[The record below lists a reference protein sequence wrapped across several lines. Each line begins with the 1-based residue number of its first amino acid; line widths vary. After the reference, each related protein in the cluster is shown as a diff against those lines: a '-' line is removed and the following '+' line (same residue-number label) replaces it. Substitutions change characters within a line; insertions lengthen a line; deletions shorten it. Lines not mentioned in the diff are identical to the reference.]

1 MSNKM
6 EAFVHGG
13 NIYDTEGKGQ
23 QWLDFSANINPLG
36 MPATVKQAIKRNLD
50 ELVHYPDPQG
60 RLLKRSIADWHRVD
74 REQVVLGNGAAELFY
89 VYFHFLCPKRV
100 LLPVPSFSEY
110 EKAARAAG
118 AEIRYFYLQAEE
130 DFRLDFVKL
139 AKELQGCQA
148 VVLGNPNN
156 PTGTMWQR
164 DELKV
169 LLDAAAEL
177 DVTIM
182 VDESFLGFLQE
193 QAAYS
198 VAEWTGTYRN
208 LIVISSLT
216 KVLAIPGLRLGY
228 GIANEA
234 LVKELEFQKD
244 TWNVNSLAQAAGVAG
259 LGDKQ
264 FLQATWQHTT
274 ETVAHIYRCLS
285 GIPGLRVYK
294 PMVNFVL
301 LGLQDCGITGR
312 ELTAR
317 MRERGILIRDCS
329 NYPGLDEYYVRVAVR
344 GLEENNR
351 MLAALSYC
359 LLN

>member
-89 VYFHFLCPKRV
+89 VYFHFLRPKRV

-118 AEIRYFYLQAEE
+118 AEVKYFYLKAEE
-130 DFRLDFVKL
+130 EFRLNFVKL
-139 AKELQGCQA
+139 VKEMQGCQA

-156 PTGTMWQR
+156 PTGTLWQKA
-164 DELKV
+164 ELKAM
-169 LLDAAAEL
+169 LAAAAEL
-177 DVTIM
+177 NVTVM
-182 VDESFLGFLQE
+182 VDESFLGFLQD
-193 QAAYS
+193 QDAYS
-198 VAEWTGTYRN
+198 VADLAGSYSN

-234 LVKELEFQKD
+234 LVESLEFQKD
-244 TWNVNSLAQAAGVAG
+244 TWNVNSLAQAAGAAG
-259 LGDKQ
+259 LADKQ
-264 FLQATWQHTT
+264 FFRQTWQHTA
-274 ETVAHIYRCLS
+274 ETAAHIYRCLS
-285 GIPGLRVYK
+285 GIPDLKVYK
-294 PMVNFVL
+294 PAVNFVL
-301 LGLQDCGITGR
+301 LGLRACGVTSM
-312 ELTAR
+312 ELTRR
-317 MRERGILIRDCS
+317 MREQGILIRDCS

-344 GLEENNR
+344 GVEENNR
-351 MLAALSYC
+351 MIAALSYC
-359 LLN
+359 LLG